1 MTNAA
6 HPPALN
12 MRHQA
17 PVPANAPA
25 NGAAGGGEDANM
37 SNAEIFDLGSGSMDN
52 MEDINYDLGGEGG
65 DNSNFNDLYFSS
77 GGDDT
82 TQNTEFDSANY
93 YNF

>member
-1 MTNAA
+1 
-6 HPPALN
+6 
-12 MRHQA
+12 
-17 PVPANAPA
+17 
-25 NGAAGGGEDANM
+25 M

-82 TQNTEFDSANY
+82 TQNTEFDGSNF